1 MSRPDD
7 VITSIGKQMTIDV
20 NGCPRCGINHDDV
33 VFYKLTKPIEDSDG
47 TQWTYFALCPSKTE
61 PILLKIID
69 VELT

>member
-1 MSRPDD
+1 MEEID
-7 VITSIGKQMTIDV
+7 ITSTDRQMTMDV
-20 NGCPRCGINHDDV
+20 NGCPRCGNNHKDV
-33 VFYKLTKPIEDSDG
+33 VFLKLTRPIEDSDG